1 MALCVF
7 ASCMVVLAAF
17 PACNRDSGAE
27 RIDEER
33 FVRIYSDMLYLA
45 ELHRLEPDACARA
58 KDSLLLANGV
68 DSSAVA
74 HTMAWYAAHQED
86 LTRMY
91 DQVIKRLEERS
102 GRSAPA
108 SP

>member
-1 MALCVF
+1 MILCLL
-7 ASCMVVLAAF
+7 ASCMVLLAAF

-45 ELHRLEPDACARA
+45 ELHRLEPDVYAHA

-68 DSSAVA
+68 DSTSVA
-74 HTMAWYAAHQED
+74 RTMAWYAAHQED

-91 DQVIKRLEERS
+91 DQVIKRLEGKS
-102 GRSAPA
+102 GKP
-108 SP
+108 SPSVP